1 MHMTEIALS
10 LMQSYR
16 KNMVHDIDYL
26 FGVLFCPLGIFIASC
41 HCMEKNVIHISQ

>member
-1 MHMTEIALS
+1 MHMAEIALS

-16 KNMVHDIDYL
+16 KNMVHNIDY
-26 FGVLFCPLGIFIASC
+26 FYGVLFFPLGIFIDSC